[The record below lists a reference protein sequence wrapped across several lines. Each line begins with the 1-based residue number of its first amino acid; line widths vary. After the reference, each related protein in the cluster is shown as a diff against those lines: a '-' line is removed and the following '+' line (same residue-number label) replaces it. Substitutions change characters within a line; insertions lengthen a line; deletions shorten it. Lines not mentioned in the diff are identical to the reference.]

1 MVSAKYNKLDA
12 KRNIIQR
19 KITEADSLAFGGK
32 SVKEYK
38 AAQKIVYDAEVIVRK
53 EAGVRVA
60 LRNKIR
66 DTKNPRLKEALK
78 MKRRQM
84 MNSGTDV
91 YTKEYDEAL
100 KVIKNSARPKGLSPA
115 DLINSAIPKSARLK

>member
-78 MKRRQM
+78 MKLDR
-84 MNSGTDV
+84 
-91 YTKEYDEAL
+91 
-100 KVIKNSARPKGLSPA
+100 
-115 DLINSAIPKSARLK
+115 